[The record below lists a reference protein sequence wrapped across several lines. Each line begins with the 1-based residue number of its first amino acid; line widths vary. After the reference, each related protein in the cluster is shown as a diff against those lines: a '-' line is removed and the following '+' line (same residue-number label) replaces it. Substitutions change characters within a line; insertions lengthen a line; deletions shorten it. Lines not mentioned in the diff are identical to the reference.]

1 MDTGRLT
8 RGQAV
13 AALGGVVLFASLFLD
28 WYSLDAGGLGGLLG
42 GIDLSASGWEAFS
55 WVDLLCALT
64 ALVAVGAA
72 VLTATSRT
80 VAIPVGTS
88 VVVSAFGLVSAVV
101 ILYRIVNQPGPN
113 DVIVVEVGAYL
124 GFLAAAAVAVGGWL
138 DMLERDEVPPGLRS
152 RLGRAFPPSD
162 RR

>member
-1 MDTGRLT
+1 MDTQRLT
-8 RGQAV
+8 RGQAI
-13 AALGGVVLFASLFLD
+13 AALGGVVLFLSLFLD
-28 WYSLDAGGLGGLLG
+28 WYSLDAVGLGRLLG

-80 VAIPVGTS
+80 VALPIDMGVAVAALG
-88 VVVSAFGLVSAVV
+88 AFTAVV

-113 DVIVVEVGAYL
+113 DLIVVEVGAYL
-124 GFLAAAAVAVGGWL
+124 GLVSAGAIAAGGWL
-138 DMLERDEVPPGLRS
+138 DVRER
-152 RLGRAFPPSD
+152 
-162 RR
+162 

>member
-8 RGQAV
+8 RGQTI
-13 AALGGVVLFASLFLD
+13 AALGGVVLFVSLFLD
-28 WYSLDAGGLGGLLG
+28 WYSLDAGALGSVLG

-64 ALVAVGAA
+64 AIVAVGAA
-72 VLTATSRT
+72 LLTATSRT

-88 VVVSAFGLVSAVV
+88 VVVAALGAVSAVV

-113 DVIVVEVGAYL
+113 DLIVVEVGAYL
-124 GFLAAAAVAVGGWL
+124 GLIAAAAVGVGGWL
-138 DMLERDEVPPGLRS
+138 EMRERDEVPPGLRS
-152 RLGRAFPPSD
+152 RLGRLFPPSD
-162 RR
+162 R